1 MSRTQDWEFENQN
14 LKNYVKI
21 SMIVHVVLF
30 LCLTIKATFF
40 TDAPIVLENA
50 IRVDIVGLPDKI
62 QETVPTPAPTPVA
75 ATPPPKQIEMPK
87 KDLTPP
93 VVAKPEP
100 VKPLPIPKVKEPDAI
115 NLNKTKT
122 KQKQAFEKLKQM
134 EALESIQKAM
144 DAENKKKAAAQAAS
158 QVKYKG
164 NVLAS
169 GTELTGINK
178 LQADNYTGDV
188 LRHMKNHWEI
198 PQYIKNNSLS
208 TMVLV
213 RFDEGGNIL
222 SKSVVKSSGNAA
234 FDEIVLAAI
243 QNSSPVPPPPAKF
256 AKIASVEGFLFR
268 FSPDQ

>member
-1 MSRTQDWEFENQN
+1 MSRTNDWESENIN

-21 SMIVHVVLF
+21 SMIVHVGIF
-30 LCLTIKATFF
+30 LALTIKATFF
-40 TDAPIVLENA
+40 TDPPLVLENA
-50 IRVDIVGLPDKI
+50 IRVDMVGLPDKI
-62 QETVPTPAPTPVA
+62 KEAPAPPAPAPAPA
-75 ATPPPKQIEMPK
+75 APPKQVEMPK
-87 KDLTPP
+87 KEVTPPP

-100 VKPLPIPKVKEPDAI
+100 VKPQPKVKEPDAI
-115 NLNKTKT
+115 NLSKTKS
-122 KQKQAFEKLKQM
+122 KEKLAMEKLKQM
-134 EALESIQKAM
+134 AALEAIQKDL
-144 DAENKKKAAAQAAS
+144 DAENKKKAAAKAAS
-158 QVKYKG
+158 QEKYKG

-178 LQADNYTGDV
+178 LQADNYTGEV

-213 RFDEGGNIL
+213 RFDEGGIIL
-222 SKSVVKSSGNAA
+222 SKSIVKSSGNPA
-234 FDEIVLAAI
+234 FDEIVLTAI
-243 QNSSPVPPPPAKF
+243 QNSSPVPPPPPKF

>member
-1 MSRTQDWEFENQN
+1 MSRTNDWETENIS

-21 SMIVHVVLF
+21 SMIVHVGIF
-30 LCLTIKATFF
+30 LALTIKATFF
-40 TDAPIVLENA
+40 TDPPIVLENA
-50 IRVDIVGLPDKI
+50 IRVDMVGLPDKVK
-62 QETVPTPAPTPVA
+62 EAPPAPEPA
-75 ATPPPKQIEMPK
+75 APQPKQVEMPK
-87 KDLTPP
+87 KEVVPPP

-100 VKPLPIPKVKEPDAI
+100 VKPQPKAKEPDAI
-115 NLNKTKT
+115 NLNKTKS
-122 KQKQAFEKLKQM
+122 KEKQALEKLKQM
-134 EALESIQKAM
+134 AALEAIQKDL
-144 DAENKKKAAAQAAS
+144 DAENKKKAAAKAVA

-169 GTELTGINK
+169 GSELTGINK
-178 LQADNYTGDV
+178 LQADNYTGEV

-213 RFDEGGNIL
+213 RFDESGIIL
-222 SKSVVKSSGNAA
+222 SKSIVKSSGNPA
-234 FDEIVLAAI
+234 FDEIVLTAI